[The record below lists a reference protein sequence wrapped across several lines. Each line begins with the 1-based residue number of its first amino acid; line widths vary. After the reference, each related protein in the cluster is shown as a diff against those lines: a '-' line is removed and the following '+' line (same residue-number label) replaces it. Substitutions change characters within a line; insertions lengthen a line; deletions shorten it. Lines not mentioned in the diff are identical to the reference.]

1 MERSVLQLYNMN
13 RRQLAFVILLNALI
27 SLTIAVAVVWVV
39 EQQRPDPERLVALA
53 TPAIPAIVLPAEG
66 AALLPAA
73 ETPAALL
80 SAAGTPAA
88 AAQAEATPSPLPAA
102 GEEIYVVQ
110 AGDILSAIAG
120 RYGVSMQAILDAN
133 GLSNPDF
140 VFSGQRLI
148 IPFDERGQAGEATPA
163 SSGQASGSGLRVT
176 SFLGVG
182 QPGSEALQIANDS
195 DLAVDLQGWRL
206 EKEGGP
212 SYLFGS
218 VALYPGSGVLLYSG
232 TGTDSTVALYWGQP
246 APLWQPGATA
256 RLVNPQGQEMA
267 RATVP

>member
-1 MERSVLQLYNMN
+1 MN

-53 TPAIPAIVLPAEG
+53 TPAIPAIVPPAEG
-66 AALLPAA
+66 AATV
-73 ETPAALL
+73 TPAAVPP
-80 SAAGTPAA
+80 AAVTPAA
-88 AAQAEATPSPLPAA
+88 VTPAVAAQAEATPSPLPAA

-148 IPFDERGQAGEATPA
+148 IPFDEGGQAGEATPA
-163 SSGQASGSGLRVT
+163 SSGQASGSGLRVA

-212 SYLFGS
+212 GYLFGS

-267 RATVP
+267 RSTVP